1 MAACRTDSDLDVTR
15 AKRHAGANGSCG
27 CGAPREDAEHLFLE
41 CPLYNAQRGELLT
54 DLRDFQTAIFQENKK
69 VFGPGATTP
78 LTAESGL
85 RWVYTNRPSAMY
97 GGTHTAGNQLRHS
110 ARQFYLAALQ
120 MRHSPKA
127 RPVPGAPATTYTEH
141 HRSPTTHS
149 PSQQHLKRKRDQFRQ
164 THKRARL
171 GRHQ

>member
-1 MAACRTDSDLDVTR
+1 MACPPLYRGGAVIAAVATHLLPSRTGGEAPGWRR
-15 AKRHAGANGSCG
+15 ARQ
-27 CGAPREDAEHLFLE
+27 GAPTSA
-41 CPLYNAQRGELLT
+41 
-54 DLRDFQTAIFQENKK
+54 
-69 VFGPGATTP
+69 PGAP
-78 LTAESGL
+78 KARNILLALVLTQLPWVVHWTS
-85 RWVYTNRPSAMY
+85 RWVRNRRRPTAGIYT
-97 GGTHTAGNQLRHS
+97 THTAGNQLRHS

-171 GRHQ
+171 GSR